1 MAQGQY
7 SKLYHVLMDEYP
19 KVWGSDVLLGAFVRL
34 LVVADKWWPQ
44 VAQKPPGVSRYAFKL
59 LIECGLV
66 AKSSHPGGY
75 SIRGLDK
82 ERRGRS
88 EHGRYAA
95 TTRWSNPL
103 SNAPSNAQLMPSKAK
118 QSKAEQIDAPST
130 NGTGSGI
137 QLGYRPKTLPAGQAD
152 GLWHRGQ
159 HSDCSTCRDFVAVNR

>member
-1 MAQGQY
+1 MATGQY
-7 SKLYHVLMDEYP
+7 IRIYHVFKDEYP
-19 KVWGSDVLLGAFVRL
+19 SVWRSDAQLSTYVRL
-34 LVVADKWWPQ
+34 LMIADKWWPQ
-44 VAQKPPGVSRYAFKL
+44 WAPIPFGRPTSAWHS

-66 AKSSHPGGY
+66 VISPDGNGF
-75 SIRGLDK
+75 SIKGLDK
-82 ERRGRS
+82 DRRSRS
-88 EHGRYAA
+88 EHGKHAA
-95 TTRWSNPL
+95 SNRWG
-103 SNAPSNAQLMPSKAK
+103 NAPSNAQLMPSKAK